1 MDTLSEDNKT
11 TNLKFENK
19 PGMLLYPNYWL
30 AGVDYADKNAN
41 EREDINDDEE
51 N

>member
-1 MDTLSEDNKT
+1 MAEDNKI

-19 PGMLLYPNYWL
+19 SGLLLYSNYWL
-30 AGVDYADKNAN
+30 AGVDYEDKNAN
-41 EREDINDDEE
+41 KREYINNDEQ